1 MAQMWTR
8 ETWREFESRGWVQT
22 VELVL
27 GIVLIIIGIITG
39 PIPGPGGI
47 FFAAPG
53 LALVLR
59 TSLWAKKN
67 YVRFKRWQP
76 RAGRWTDWMLRRQS
90 ARRREVIRKERKAS
104 ELLAGEKAGER
115 PAGALIPDPLGQPPE
130 TRGDGPVE
138 PLRR

>member
-1 MAQMWTR
+1 MIRR
-8 ETWREFESRGWVQT
+8 ETWREFESRGWVQS

-59 TSLWAKKN
+59 TSLWAKKH

-76 RAGRWTDWMLRRQS
+76 KAGRWTDWMLRRQS
-90 ARRREVIRKERKAS
+90 ARRREAIRKARKADGRPIIRES
-104 ELLAGEKAGER
+104 GEG
-115 PAGALIPDPLGQPPE
+115 PAGTFILDPPAKPPE
-130 TRGDGPVE
+130 TLGDGPPE

>member
-1 MAQMWTR
+1 MRAMMKR

-76 RAGRWTDWMLRRQS
+76 WAGRWTDWMLRRQS
-90 ARRREVIRKERKAS
+90 ARRREVIRKERKVNAQPLS
-104 ELLAGEKAGER
+104 NEVPEGSIADTTKVAG
-115 PAGALIPDPLGQPPE
+115 DPTAE
-130 TRGDGPVE
+130 H
-138 PLRR
+138 LRR

>member
-1 MAQMWTR
+1 MLKR
-8 ETWREFESRGWVQT
+8 ETWREFEARGWVQT

-76 RAGRWTDWMLRRQS
+76 RAGRWTDWMLRRKS
-90 ARRREVIRKERKAS
+90 ARRREVIRKERKANGDALPQAQS
-104 ELLAGEKAGER
+104 RQGAIADAPEQSPKTLGDPSAER
-115 PAGALIPDPLGQPPE
+115 
-130 TRGDGPVE
+130 
-138 PLRR
+138 LRR

>member
-1 MAQMWTR
+1 MWTR
-8 ETWREFESRGWVQT
+8 EKWREFESRGWVQS
-22 VELVL
+22 VELVV

-59 TSLWAKKN
+59 TSLWAKKH

-76 RAGRWTDWMLRRQS
+76 KAGRWTDWMLRRQS
-90 ARRREVIRKERKAS
+90 ARRREAIRKARKADDR
-104 ELLAGEKAGER
+104 LVAQKTGDG
-115 PAGALIPDPLGQPPE
+115 PAGTLIPDPPATPPE
-130 TRGDGPVE
+130 TLGDGPIE

>member
-1 MAQMWTR
+1 MLKR
-8 ETWREFESRGWVQT
+8 ETWREFEARGWVQT

-76 RAGRWTDWMLRRQS
+76 RAGRWTDWMLRRKS

-104 ELLAGEKAGER
+104 GNALPQAPSRQGVIADAPEQTPKTLGDPSAER
-115 PAGALIPDPLGQPPE
+115 
-130 TRGDGPVE
+130 
-138 PLRR
+138 LRR

>member
-1 MAQMWTR
+1 MIRR
-8 ETWREFESRGWVQT
+8 ETWREFESRGWVQS

-59 TSLWAKKN
+59 TSLWAKKH

-76 RAGRWTDWMLRRQS
+76 KAGRWTDWMLRRQS
-90 ARRREVIRKERKAS
+90 ARRREAIRKARRADGVRVTQE
-104 ELLAGEKAGER
+104 AGD
-115 PAGALIPDPLGQPPE
+115 GAEETVIFDPRTNPPE
-130 TRGDGPVE
+130 TLGNAPDGS
-138 PLRR
+138 LHR

>member
-1 MAQMWTR
+1 MLKR
-8 ETWREFESRGWVQT
+8 ETWREFEARGWVQT

-76 RAGRWTDWMLRRQS
+76 RAGRWTDWMLRRKS

-104 ELLAGEKAGER
+104 GDALPQAQSR
-115 PAGALIPDPLGQPPE
+115 QGAIADVPEQTPE
-130 TRGDGPVE
+130 TLGDPSAE
-138 PLRR
+138 RLRH

>member
-1 MAQMWTR
+1 MRMMIRR

-59 TSLWAKKN
+59 TSLWAKKH

-76 RAGRWTDWMLRRQS
+76 KAGRWTDWMLRRQS
-90 ARRREVIRKERKAS
+90 ARRREAIRKERKAIAQPLPV
-104 ELLAGEKAGER
+104 EV
-115 PAGALIPDPLGQPPE
+115 PQGAIADTPE
-130 TRGDGPVE
+130 TPGDPPAD

>member
-1 MAQMWTR
+1 MLRR

-27 GIVLIIIGIITG
+27 GIILIIIGIITG

-59 TSLWAKKN
+59 TSLWAKKH

-76 RAGRWTDWMLRRQS
+76 KAGRWTDWMLRRQS

-104 ELLAGEKAGER
+104 GHSLTQDNARQGSITA
-115 PAGALIPDPLGQPPE
+115 PAPDPLASTPE
-130 TRGDGPVE
+130 VPGDPSPEPV
-138 PLRR
+138 RR

>member
-1 MAQMWTR
+1 MRTMIRR

-59 TSLWAKKN
+59 TSLWAKKH

-76 RAGRWTDWMLRRQS
+76 KAGRWTDWMLRRQS
-90 ARRREVIRKERKAS
+90 ARRREAIRKERKA
-104 ELLAGEKAGER
+104 
-115 PAGALIPDPLGQPPE
+115 IGQPSPAEVPQASTADTPE
-130 TRGDGPVE
+130 TPGDPPAE

>member
-1 MAQMWTR
+1 MLRR
-8 ETWREFESRGWVQT
+8 ETWREFESRGWVQS

-59 TSLWAKKN
+59 TSLWAKKH

-76 RAGRWTDWMLRRQS
+76 KAGRWTDWMLRRQS
-90 ARRREVIRKERKAS
+90 ARRREAIRKARKADAPSVAREAS
-104 ELLAGEKAGER
+104 EG
-115 PAGALIPDPLGQPPE
+115 PAAPLIPDPPAKPPE
-130 TRGDGPVE
+130 TLGEPSPE

>member
-1 MAQMWTR
+1 MMKR

-76 RAGRWTDWMLRRQS
+76 RAGRWTDWMLRRKS

-104 ELLAGEKAGER
+104 GDALPQAQSRQGAIADAPKQTPKTLGDPSAER
-115 PAGALIPDPLGQPPE
+115 
-130 TRGDGPVE
+130 
-138 PLRR
+138 LRR

>member
-1 MAQMWTR
+1 MMKR

-22 VELVL
+22 VELVV
-27 GIVLIIIGIITG
+27 GIILIIIGIITG

-76 RAGRWTDWMLRRQS
+76 RAGRWTDWMLRRPS
-90 ARRREVIRKERKAS
+90 ARRREAIRKERKTS
-104 ELLAGEKAGER
+104 ERLLAQGSEEAPTG
-115 PAGALIPDPLGQPPE
+115 PPE
-130 TRGDGPVE
+130 PPTK

>member
-1 MAQMWTR
+1 MQVMMRR

-22 VELVL
+22 VELIL

-59 TSLWAKKN
+59 TSLWAKKH

-76 RAGRWTDWMLRRQS
+76 KAGRWTDWMLRRQS
-90 ARRREVIRKERKAS
+90 ARRREAIRKERKAS
-104 ELLAGEKAGER
+104 GHPVAHE
-115 PAGALIPDPLGQPPE
+115 PVVQPPTGEPLAE
-130 TRGDGPVE
+130 TRKSSGD